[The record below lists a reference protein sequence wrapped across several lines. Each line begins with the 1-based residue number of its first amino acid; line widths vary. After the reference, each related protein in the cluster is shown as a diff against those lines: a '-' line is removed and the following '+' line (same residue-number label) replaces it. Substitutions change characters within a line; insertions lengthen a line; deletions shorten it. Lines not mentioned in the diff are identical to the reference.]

1 MGTVALVLIALG
13 SNLGDRLGAMQRAL
27 DALSSSIKWKRASK
41 VYETK
46 PMYVEDQPAFLN
58 AAVLGETSLGPF
70 GLLALLKS
78 TELSIGREGGERFGP
93 REIDL
98 DLIAYGQLRLS
109 SRRGER
115 SLELPHPRLLERR
128 FVLAPLA
135 DVAGELNLPG
145 MGRVD
150 ELLLAT
156 KEQAGDVMIV
166 NDAVLSVCGDGPP
179 R

>member
-1 MGTVALVLIALG
+1 MALVLIAFG
-13 SNLGDRLGAMQRAL
+13 SNLGDRLGAMQRSLEVLAGSVRL
-27 DALSSSIKWKRASK
+27 LKTSR

-46 PMYVEDQPAFLN
+46 PMYFEDQPAFLN
-58 AAVLGETSLGPF
+58 AAVLGETDLGPF
-70 GLLALLKS
+70 ALLALLKS
-78 TELSIGREGGERFGP
+78 TELSNGRAGGERFGP

-115 SLELPHPRLLERR
+115 ILELPHPRLVERR

-135 DVAGELNLPG
+135 DVAGETSLPG

>member
-1 MGTVALVLIALG
+1 VALVLIALG

-27 DALSSSIKWKRASK
+27 DALSPSVRWVKASK

-58 AAVLGETSLGPF
+58 AAVLGETKLGPF
-70 GLLALLKS
+70 ALLSLLKA
-78 TELSIGREGGERFGP
+78 TEASIGRSGAERFGP

-98 DLIAYGQLRLS
+98 DLLSYGRLRLS
-109 SRRGER
+109 SRREER
-115 SLELPHPRLLERR
+115 SLELPHPRLVERR
-128 FVLAPLA
+128 FVLAPLC
-135 DVAGELNLPG
+135 DVAPDMNLPG

-150 ELLLAT
+150 ELLEAT
-156 KEQAGDVMIV
+156 KEQAADVIIV
-166 NDAVLSVCGDGPP
+166 NDAVLSVCGDGPS

>member
-1 MGTVALVLIALG
+1 MALVLIALG
-13 SNLGDRLGAMQRAL
+13 SNLGDRLGAMQISL
-27 DALSSSIKWKRASK
+27 DALSALVRWVKASR

-46 PMYVEDQPAFLN
+46 PMYVEAQPPFLN
-58 AAVLGETSLGPF
+58 AAVLGETELGPF
-70 GLLALLKS
+70 ALLALLKS
-78 TELSIGREGGERFGP
+78 IELGIGRKGSERFGP

-98 DLIAYGQLRLS
+98 DLIAYGSLRLS
-109 SRRGER
+109 SHRGER
-115 SLELPHPRLLERR
+115 TLELPHPRLVERR

-135 DVAGELNLPG
+135 DVAGELSLPG

-150 ELLLAT
+150 ELLDAT

-166 NDAVLSVCGDGPP
+166 NDAVLSVCGDRPS

>member
-1 MGTVALVLIALG
+1 
-13 SNLGDRLGAMQRAL
+13 MQRAL
-27 DALSSSIKWKRASK
+27 DALATSVRWVQASR

-46 PMYVEDQPAFLN
+46 PMYMKDQPAFLN
-58 AAVLGETSLGPF
+58 AAVLGETDLGPF
-70 GLLALLKS
+70 ALLALLKA
-78 TELSIGREGGERFGP
+78 TEASIGRQGAERFGP

-98 DLIAYGQLRLS
+98 DLIAYGSLRLS
-109 SRRGER
+109 SRRGR
-115 SLELPHPRLLERR
+115 DLVLPHPRLAERR

-135 DVAGELNLPG
+135 DVAADMCLPE

-150 ELLLAT
+150 ELLAAT

-166 NDAVLSVCGDGPP
+166 NDAVLSVRGDGPS

>member
-1 MGTVALVLIALG
+1 MALVLIALG

-27 DALSSSIKWKRASK
+27 DALSSSVQWIKSSK

-46 PMYVEDQPAFLN
+46 PMYMENQPPFLN
-58 AAVLGETSLGPF
+58 AVVLGETSLGPF
-70 GLLALLKS
+70 GLLALLKA
-78 TELSIGREGGERFGP
+78 TEASIGRSGAERFGP

-98 DLIAYGQLRLS
+98 DLLSYGRLRLS

-115 SLELPHPRLLERR
+115 SLELPHPRLVERR
-128 FVLAPLA
+128 FVLAPLC
-135 DVAGELNLPG
+135 DVALEMNLPG

-150 ELLLAT
+150 ELLEAT
-156 KEQAGDVMIV
+156 KEQAADVIIV
-166 NDAVLSVCGDGPP
+166 NDAVLSVRGDGPS

>member
-1 MGTVALVLIALG
+1 MARVLIALG

-27 DALSSSIKWKRASK
+27 DALSPSVRWVKASK

-70 GLLALLKS
+70 ALLALLKS
-78 TELSIGREGGERFGP
+78 TELCVGRGSGERFGP

-98 DLIAYGQLRLS
+98 DLLSYGSLRLS

-115 SLELPHPRLLERR
+115 SLELPHPRLGERR

-135 DVAGELNLPG
+135 DVAGELSLPG

-166 NDAVLSVCGDGPP
+166 NDAVLSVRGDGPP